1 MFTITQDESKI
12 REWYKNKESDSIWWT
27 TSPHVGEFLFSFDKR
42 KIYNMFQD
50 YPMKLSKSEQAL
62 FAKEN
67 PYWRRFFAD
76 RFGGK

>member
-1 MFTITQDESKI
+1 MFTITQDESNI
-12 REWYKNKESDSIWWT
+12 REGYKNKESDSIWWT

>member
-1 MFTITQDESKI
+1 MFTITQDESNI

-27 TSPHVGEFLFSFDKR
+27 TSPHVGEFLFSFDKL

-67 PYWRRFFAD
+67 PYWRRMFAE
-76 RFGGK
+76 RFK

>member
-1 MFTITQDESKI
+1 MFTIKKDESNI